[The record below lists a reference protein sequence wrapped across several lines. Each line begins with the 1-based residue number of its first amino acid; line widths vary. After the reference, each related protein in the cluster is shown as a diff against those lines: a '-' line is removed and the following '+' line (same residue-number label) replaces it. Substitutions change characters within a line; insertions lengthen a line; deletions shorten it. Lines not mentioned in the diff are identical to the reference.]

1 MSIVAAART
10 TNMAVCGGS
19 VRSSVLSLYKK
30 CLRLSQTWQA
40 TNPSQTIVE
49 RNYIKEET
57 VRLFRGNK
65 SISDPA
71 EIAERVREAEARLTM
86 AEHYRNPY
94 PRPVNL
100 PPGSYS
106 LREGKKLGKA
116 IEKRN
121 RLSKPVYVKSIDD
134 TVKK

>member
-1 MSIVAAART
+1 MSIAAAART
-10 TNMAVCGGS
+10 TMAVSGGP
-19 VRSSVLSLYKK
+19 VRSNVLSLYKK
-30 CLRLSQTWQA
+30 CLRLSQSWQA

-49 RNYIKEET
+49 KNYIKDET

-65 SISDPA
+65 SITDQA

-121 RLSKPVYVKSIDD
+121 KLSKPVYVKSIDD